1 LGGARYGAIDN
12 RVAIITGG
20 GGGIGGA
27 IAQRFA
33 CEGAKLAIADI
44 DAVAVRAC
52 AAKLAGNG
60 NESIPLTAD
69 VTDKKSVD
77 AMVQAT
83 LDRWG
88 RIDILINVAGGADR
102 KLVVDMT
109 AADWD
114 HIVDM
119 NLKSV
124 FLCSQAVL
132 TAMLKQR
139 YGKIVN
145 ISSIYGFTG
154 NATRS
159 SYAAA
164 KAGVAAFTKSLA
176 LEVVK
181 EGININAVAPG
192 RVSTPRVRS
201 HYSDQ
206 AWADAV
212 AQIPMGRTGTPDE
225 IASTVLFLVS
235 DENKYIT
242 GQTIHV
248 NGAWLNW

>member
-1 LGGARYGAIDN
+1 MGALDN
-12 RVAIITGG
+12 KVAIVTGG

-27 IAQRFA
+27 IVQRFA
-33 CEGAKLAIADI
+33 REGAKLAVVDI
-44 DAVAVRAC
+44 DAE
-52 AAKLAGNG
+52 AAKATAVNVAAKGADG
-60 NESIPLTAD
+60 MPLTTD
-69 VTDKKSVD
+69 VTDQKSV
-77 AMVQAT
+77 AEMVQAT

-119 NLKSV
+119 NLKST

-132 TAMLKQR
+132 PTMLKQK
-139 YGKIVN
+139 YGRIVN
-145 ISSIYGFTG
+145 TSSIYGFTG

-181 EGININAVAPG
+181 EGINVNAVAPG

-212 AQIPMGRTGTPDE
+212 AQIPMGRTGTPEE
-225 IASTVLFLVS
+225 IASAVLFLVK

-248 NGAWLNW
+248 NGAWLNY

>member
-1 LGGARYGAIDN
+1 MGSLDGKIAI
-12 RVAIITGG
+12 VTGG

-27 IAQRFA
+27 IVRRFA
-33 CEGAKLAIADI
+33 REGAQLAIVDI
-44 DAVAVRAC
+44 DAE
-52 AAKLAGNG
+52 AAENCMRQLSAGNAI
-60 NESIPLTAD
+60 SIFAD
-69 VTDKKSVD
+69 VTKKKSV
-77 AMVQAT
+77 AEMVKTT

-88 RIDILINVAGGADR
+88 RIDILVNVAGGADR
-102 KLVVDMT
+102 KLVVDMS

-114 HIVDM
+114 RVVDL

-124 FLCSQAVL
+124 FFCSQAVL
-132 TAMLKQR
+132 PTMSTQH

-176 LEVVK
+176 LEHAK
-181 EGININAVAPG
+181 DGLNINAIAPG
-192 RVSTPRVRS
+192 RIETPRVRG
-201 HYSDQ
+201 HYTDE
-206 AWADAV
+206 AWAAAV

-225 IASTVLFLVS
+225 IAGAALFLVL
-235 DENKYIT
+235 DENQYMT